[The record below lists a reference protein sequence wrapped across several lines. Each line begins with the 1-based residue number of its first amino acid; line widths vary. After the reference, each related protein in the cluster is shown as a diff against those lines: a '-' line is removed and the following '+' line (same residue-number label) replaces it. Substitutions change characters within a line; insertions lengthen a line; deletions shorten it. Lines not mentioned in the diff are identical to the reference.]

1 MKIIIILLSALA
13 LTGCVVV
20 PVVPN
25 SVGVDIQPNVVYQQ
39 PIYQSTPIV
48 INRYPRSVYRNNY
61 YVNPRPIHRPRP
73 HYKHRPHHNNWN
85 RPQPKPYPR
94 VYQ

>member
-1 MKIIIILLSALA
+1 MKTVLVLA
-13 LTGCVVV
+13 ATLFLTGCIVV

-48 INRYPRSVYRNNY
+48 VNRYPRPYYRNRPIVIDNY
-61 YVNPRPIHRPRP
+61 PRPIHRPRP
-73 HYKHRPHHNNWN
+73 YYRHHHSP
-85 RPQPKPYPR
+85 RPQPRYYR
-94 VYQ
+94 